1 MKKILVG
8 TGAFLIAL
16 TSSPSFATT
25 ADSDFSS
32 LRASRTVASVE
43 PADLAPALHRE
54 RGPALYELG
63 IGLGG
68 ALDTHYPGSDQ
79 SQLIVLPFPFAVY
92 RGKIVQ
98 SDRRGT
104 RARLWTAE
112 GFDVSLS
119 GAGAFPVKSS
129 EDNAR
134 RGMEDLG
141 WGFQLGP
148 KLRLGLKEW
157 ADGAI
162 LRAGISARGAY
173 SANFP
178 VDITARGYVFEP
190 EIVYQKPDAFAERLD
205 LFAAVS
211 ATFAT
216 AGYMDY
222 IYGVRAGDVTPARR
236 EYQAKGG
243 YLESVVQ
250 AGLSYRT
257 FDNKHKF
264 VFSSQVGSLEG
275 AANKDSPLVRSNL
288 DVTIGV
294 AWVWTFFESEEKA
307 VIVD

>member
-1 MKKILVG
+1 MGALSLV
-8 TGAFLIAL
+8 LI
-16 TSSPSFATT
+16 SSQTFAKY
-25 ADSDFSS
+25 ADQDFSS
-32 LRASRTVASVE
+32 LRPSRTVASVE
-43 PADLAPALHRE
+43 PADLTPSPSAVVARTG

-68 ALDTHYPGSDQ
+68 ALDPHYPGSDQ
-79 SQLIVLPFPFAVY
+79 SQMIVLPFPFAVY
-92 RGKIVQ
+92 RGRIVQ

-104 RARLWTAE
+104 RARLWTAK
-112 GFDVSLS
+112 GFDLSLS
-119 GAGAFPVKSS
+119 GTGAFPVKSN
-129 EDNAR
+129 DNNAR

-141 WGFQLGP
+141 WMAQGGP

-162 LRAGISARGAY
+162 LRAGLSARAAF
-173 SANFP
+173 SAVEPAN
-178 VDITARGYVFEP
+178 ITARGYVFEP

-205 LFAAVS
+205 LFSSLS

-222 IYGVRAGDVTPARR
+222 IYGVRSGEATPERHA
-236 EYQAKGG
+236 YAATAG
-243 YLESVVQ
+243 YLESVFQ

-257 FDNKHKF
+257 TDNRHKF

-275 AANKDSPLVRSNL
+275 SSNQNSPLVKTKL
-288 DVTIGV
+288 DLTLGV